1 MHDQLKYRS
10 RGAMNIERGSQ
21 GCAKN
26 FLALG
31 LRRFLPPILPLA
43 LVGALLEL
51 SARENWVAPYLIP
64 APTRVLQTLVE
75 DRTELLGA
83 LLSTATACSVGLLA
97 SFGIGSSIAIILVLS
112 RSLRR
117 AIYPYAIFF
126 QTVPIIAIAPL
137 LVIWFGFGKPT
148 VMAAA
153 FIVSVFP
160 VIASTILGLE
170 STDPA
175 LEDLFRL
182 YQASRWQRLFKLK
195 IPFALP
201 QIFSGLK
208 IASGL
213 SVVGA
218 IVGEFIAGGGLGE
231 VIDVARTQ
239 QRIDKVFAA
248 VFLSSLLGLTI
259 VAVVNLLNWIFL
271 RKWHVS
277 EFSSE
282 SSARL

>member
-1 MHDQLKYRS
+1 MI
-10 RGAMNIERGSQ
+10 NEIERDSEARHKSFVMRSVG
-21 GCAKN
+21 
-26 FLALG
+26 
-31 LRRFLPPILPLA
+31 RFLPPVLPLA

-51 SARENWVAPYLIP
+51 SVREQWIAPYLIP
-64 APTRVLQTLVE
+64 APTRILQTLVD
-75 DRTELLGA
+75 DRAELLGA
-83 LLSTATACSVGLLA
+83 LLSTATASSVGLLA
-97 SFGIGSSIAIILVLS
+97 SFIIGSLIAIILVLS

-148 VMAAA
+148 VMVAA

-182 YQASRWQRLFKLK
+182 YRASRWQRLLKLK

-231 VIDVARTQ
+231 VVDVARTQ

-248 VFLSSLLGLTI
+248 VFLSSLLGLAI
-259 VAVVNLLNWIFL
+259 VALVNLLNWIFL

-277 EFSSE
+277 ELST
-282 SSARL
+282 RL